1 MKTNQIFS
9 NNIQIQQSVFDFY
22 DTLISY
28 PTKHQIVHI
37 TMPSSSIVYY
47 PFFSSSPASIS
58 RICGILTQYLY
69 SCLTNWRFKIAFE
82 LYESASRERQDR
94 GGLAMPAYSRDF
106 VNYFNGFVMD
116 LCNCLWRNR
125 ALNNADKNALGCQI
139 PESFPLKFNKLTVE
153 M

>member
-1 MKTNQIFS
+1 MFN
-9 NNIQIQQSVFDFY
+9 NNIQVQQAIFDFY
-22 DTLISY
+22 DVLISF
-28 PTKHQIVHI
+28 PTRYQIVHI
-37 TMPSSSIVYY
+37 TMPSSSIIYY
-47 PFFSSSPASIS
+47 PFFSSSPGSVS
-58 RICGILTQYLY
+58 RICGILTQ
-69 SCLTNWRFKIAFE
+69 SPPFQPWANECRFKIAFE

-139 PESFPLKFNKLTVE
+139 PESFKTPSKTLIWVG

>member
-1 MKTNQIFS
+1 M
-9 NNIQIQQSVFDFY
+9 
-22 DTLISY
+22 
-28 PTKHQIVHI
+28 
-37 TMPSSSIVYY
+37 
-47 PFFSSSPASIS
+47 
-58 RICGILTQYLY
+58 G
-69 SCLTNWRFKIAFE
+69 RFKIAFE

-139 PESFPLKFNKLTVE
+139 PESSPKTPSKANNRDVVGVLKAASEERGDSLGTCFSLTHGTAFSLFAAQIFRRLEDEDPSVTVRHPGPVYFGKFKTVCCGSSL
-153 M
+153 

>member
-1 MKTNQIFS
+1 
-9 NNIQIQQSVFDFY
+9 
-22 DTLISY
+22 
-28 PTKHQIVHI
+28 
-37 TMPSSSIVYY
+37 MPSSSIVYY
-47 PFFSSSPASIS
+47 PFFSGSPSSVS
-58 RICGILTQYLY
+58 RICGILTQSPPSIPPFPSASPFLPSVPLHISPALPHYLSPVY
-69 SCLTNWRFKIAFE
+69 LITNPRFKVAFE

-139 PESFPLKFNKLTVE
+139 PESVSRVPFLPSLISFASVAVC
-153 M
+153 

>member
-1 MKTNQIFS
+1 MFS
-9 NNIQIQQSVFDFY
+9 NNIQIQQSIFDFY
-22 DTLISY
+22 DALISF
-28 PTKHQIVHI
+28 PTRHQIVHI

-47 PFFSSSPASIS
+47 PFFSSSPSSVS
-58 RICGILTQYLY
+58 RICGILTQSASPPL
-69 SCLTNWRFKIAFE
+69 SAPRKLTWSRFKIAFE

-94 GGLAMPAYSRDF
+94 GVLAMPAYSRDF

-139 PESFPLKFNKLTVE
+139 PEFSPATDIH
-153 M
+153 

>member
-1 MKTNQIFS
+1 
-9 NNIQIQQSVFDFY
+9 
-22 DTLISY
+22 
-28 PTKHQIVHI
+28 
-37 TMPSSSIVYY
+37 MPSSSIVYY
-47 PFFSSSPASIS
+47 PFFSSSPSSVS
-58 RICGILTQYLY
+58 RICGILTR
-69 SCLTNWRFKIAFE
+69 SDSVSREANSRFKIAFE

-139 PESFPLKFNKLTVE
+139 PESPRNRLRRLIIGTW
-153 M
+153 

>member
-1 MKTNQIFS
+1 M
-9 NNIQIQQSVFDFY
+9 
-22 DTLISY
+22 
-28 PTKHQIVHI
+28 
-37 TMPSSSIVYY
+37 
-47 PFFSSSPASIS
+47 AS
-58 RICGILTQYLY
+58 LTF
-69 SCLTNWRFKIAFE
+69 RFKVAFE

-139 PESFPLKFNKLTVE
+139 PECSIICG
-153 M
+153 